1 MSELPA
7 NGFEAI
13 DHPIHKAL
21 DSQSITPI
29 FLAKRLKKE
38 LNAKEVK
45 AFKSTVCGEDGEC
58 GDEIIYSKPLVAWGI
73 RQKARMDAHKL
84 RGDYPAEKHDLSGSV
99 HVTPQFT
106 PEDRELL
113 LKLSNQVVD
122 GILRE
127 HRRTIARD

>member
-21 DSQSITPI
+21 DSQGITPL
-29 FLAKRLKKE
+29 FLAKRLKRE

-45 AFKSTVCGEDGEC
+45 VFKSTICGEDGEC
-58 GDEIIYSKPLVAWGI
+58 GDETIYSKPLVAWTI

-84 RGDYPAEKHDLSGSV
+84 RGDYPAEKLDITDIRMVQIILDAL
-99 HVTPQFT
+99 P
-106 PEDRELL
+106 PDIREAV
-113 LKLSNQVVD
+113 KEA
-122 GILRE
+122 IKKK
-127 HRRTIARD
+127 AKK